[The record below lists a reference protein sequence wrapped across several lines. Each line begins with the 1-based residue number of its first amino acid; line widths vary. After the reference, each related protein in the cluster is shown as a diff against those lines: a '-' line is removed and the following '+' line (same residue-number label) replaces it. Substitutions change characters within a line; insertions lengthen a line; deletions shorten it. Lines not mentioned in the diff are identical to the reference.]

1 MSTIDC
7 IKQLNKL
14 ANWYKPQRYE
24 WVRNASLERI
34 RDELT
39 ARRCAYHEL
48 NNDKEHYYDCVKE
61 LFVSGD
67 ITEVNPQISANDQKG
82 TSDYDNS
89 HIKELFKTNVYPI
102 SKSDIL
108 IQAHLNK
115 QYGGDI
121 DPFSLTNRHDF
132 NIGVNE
138 EFWLNLPIS
147 NMNDTDILSE
157 VSRLLK
163 VLRKPLPTLP
173 KFKIKSQLSR
183 LQRGGIFEYLDLS
196 IWEQYN
202 GYSITG
208 AIKAIAINQHV
219 LFTDIY
225 STVEEKKMLKGYDDI
240 DISNLIRV
248 WAEDS
253 ISMEVSDKIDLLI
266 SRQNNQIQL

>member
-1 MSTIDC
+1 MSKIDC

-14 ANWYKPQRYE
+14 AKWYKPERYE

-39 ARRCAYHEL
+39 TRRCAYHEL

-61 LFVSGD
+61 LFASGD
-67 ITEVNPQISANDQKG
+67 TAEINPKIRSNDQSD
-82 TSDYDNS
+82 TLDYDDS
-89 HIKELFKTNVYPI
+89 LIKELFKTDVYPI
-102 SKSDIL
+102 SKSDVL
-108 IQAHLNK
+108 VQAHLNK

-132 NIGVNE
+132 KIGENE
-138 EFWLNLPIS
+138 ELWLNLPITH
-147 NMNDTDILSE
+147 MNDTDILNE
-157 VSRLLK
+157 VARLLK
-163 VLRKPLPTLP
+163 VLRNPLPTLP

-196 IWEQYN
+196 IWEEYN

-208 AIKAIAINQHV
+208 AIKAIAINQHI
-219 LFTDIY
+219 LFTNLY
-225 STVEEKKMLKGYDDI
+225 STERDKKIIEGYDDI

-248 WAEDS
+248 WAEDA
-253 ISMEVSDKIDLLI
+253 ISMEVSDKLDLLI
-266 SRQNNQIQL
+266 SKQNNQIKL